1 MQRLGLWLRWSF
13 RDLRGRWALVLAI
26 GLVIAIGT
34 GVNAGLGSMKSW
46 RIASNDASYAALRS
60 HDVEISLTEG
70 TAAPPGALA
79 RLVGETPGANQ
90 VSGVEERLRIPTQVE
105 VRRPGEEPLLVP
117 AEVIGAP
124 LGPRGPRIDGVYAES
139 GRALRATDE
148 GRSVAVLER
157 SFATRYDLPASG
169 RLRLSGGHVLH
180 YAGIG
185 ASPEF
190 FLVTRP
196 GGGEFGG
203 AEAQFAA
210 VFTGLRTAQQI
221 GGDRVVNDAVLRLGA
236 GADPQAVR
244 HRLEQALQKQGFSG
258 KVTTLSEETAH
269 RILYKD
275 AEGDQEMFDIF
286 GLLILAGA
294 VLAAFNLA
302 TRSVEAQR
310 REIGIGMA
318 LGVPPR
324 ELAIRPLLLGV
335 QIALVGTLF
344 GLVLGLAMGEIF
356 RGVLEDLLPLPV
368 MRTPFEASVFLRAAL
383 LGLLLP
389 ILATAIPVWR
399 GLRQTPVQAIRVG
412 FRSASGSGIAGL
424 GKHLRLPGSS
434 VAQLPL
440 RNVLRAPRR
449 TLLTVL
455 GLGAVLSVL
464 VSFMG
469 LIDSFTATVD
479 RSEAEVAKGNPRR
492 ITVSLAGVESD
503 RAAKRIAARA
513 PGVAQAE
520 PRLVLPVGFSAPG
533 GERFDGF
540 VTLLS
545 FSSPIWA
552 PTIESGRPPARGE
565 AGIVIAEK
573 AAQDLG
579 ASVGDQIS
587 VRLPSLGGG
596 RSGVTKVSLTVVG
609 LHPDPFRTYA
619 YMDRGVAAAAG
630 FGGRANQVAIT
641 PAPGVSSERV
651 ARSLFGDP
659 AVASVEEATA
669 TTQFVRERL
678 DDFVG
683 VLRLIEGFALA
694 LALLIAFNSS
704 SISIDERRRE
714 NATMLA
720 FGVPAARA
728 MRLAVAES
736 VIGGALGTLVGI
748 AGGYLLTSYVVN
760 STLPDTIPD
769 LGMLTRI
776 AAGSVLVAAGVAIAA
791 VALAPLLSAR
801 RIRRMDIPSTL
812 RVVE

>member
-1 MQRLGLWLRWSF
+1 MPRLGLWLRWSL

-70 TAAPPGALA
+70 TVAPPGALA
-79 RLVGETPGANQ
+79 RLAGEMPGADQ
-90 VSGVEERLRIPTQVE
+90 VSGMEERLRIPTQVE
-105 VRRPGEEPLLVP
+105 VKRPGEEPLLVP
-117 AEVIGAP
+117 AEVVGAP
-124 LGPRGPRIDGVYAES
+124 LGPDGPRIDGVYAES
-139 GRALRATDE
+139 GRTLHAADE
-148 GRSVAVLER
+148 GRPLAVLER
-157 SFATRYDLPASG
+157 GFAAHYDLPASG
-169 RLRLSGGHVLH
+169 VLRLSGGHVLR
-180 YAGIG
+180 YVGIG

-210 VFTGLRTAQQI
+210 VFTGLRTAQRI
-221 GGDRVVNDAVLRLGA
+221 GGDRVVNDAVLRLEA

-244 HRLEQALQKQGFSG
+244 HRLERALRKHGFSG
-258 KVTTLSEETAH
+258 EVATLSEGTAH

-294 VLAAFNLA
+294 ALAAFNLA

-324 ELAIRPLLLGV
+324 ELAIRPLLLGI
-335 QIALVGTLF
+335 QIALAGTVF
-344 GLVLGLAMGEIF
+344 GLVLGLAMGGIF

-368 MRTPFEASVFLRAAL
+368 MRTPFEAPVFLRAAL

-399 GLRQTPVQAIRVG
+399 GLRQTPVRAIRVG

-424 GKHLRLPGSS
+424 AKHLRLPGSS
-434 VAQLPL
+434 VSQLPL
-440 RNVLRAPRR
+440 RNVLRSPRR

-492 ITVSLAGVESD
+492 ITVSLSGVESD

-513 PGVAQAE
+513 PGVEQAE
-520 PRLVLPVGFSAPG
+520 PRLVLPVDFSAPG
-533 GERFDGF
+533 SQGF
-540 VTLLS
+540 GGFITLLS

-565 AGIVIAEK
+565 AGIVIAGK

-579 ASVGDQIS
+579 VSVGDQIS
-587 VRLPSLGGG
+587 VRLPDLRGG
-596 RSGVTKVSLTVVG
+596 RGEARVALTVVG

-619 YMDRGVAAAAG
+619 YMDKGVAAAAG
-630 FGGRANQVAIT
+630 FSGRSNQVAIT
-641 PAPGVSSERV
+641 PAPGVSSERI
-651 ARSLFGDP
+651 ARSLFGNP

-704 SISIDERRRE
+704 SISVDERRRE

-720 FGVPAARA
+720 FGVPAGRV

-769 LGMLTRI
+769 LGMLVQI
-776 AAGSVLVAAGVAIAA
+776 AVGSVLVAAGVAVAA

-812 RVVE
+812 RMVE